1 MYDLIYDYSNLL
13 EAWKKTQRLKKYRS
27 DVIRFRKNLDE
38 HLITIQNEL
47 VWQQYR
53 VSDYRTHY
61 VYEPKKRL
69 ISVLPL
75 RDRVVQ
81 HALCSVIE
89 PGIDR
94 QFIFDSHAC
103 RKGHG
108 IKLAIDRFI
117 KFSRRAKYCLTCDI
131 SSYFY
136 SIQHDILMDLYRA
149 KIQCEKTLQLVET
162 IIRSTPG
169 PGIPIGN
176 LVSQLSANLYL
187 HELDRYIKR
196 ELNHKHY
203 LRYMD
208 DFVLFGNDYGEL
220 KRQRDIITSWLQH
233 TLQLTLSKKKSIIHE
248 TANGVDFCGFRCYPG
263 HAVVKKS
270 TRQRNRRHMLHATR
284 LFADGD
290 ITAEDYIESL
300 ESIIGHSI
308 YSRNY
313 SYRKMLLESIERG
326 LTCTTRNET
335 GN

>member
-1 MYDLIYDYSNLL
+1 MYELIYDYNNLL
-13 EAWKKTQRLKKYRS
+13 DAWRKTQRLKKYRP
-27 DVIRFRKNLDE
+27 DVIRFRRNLDE

-75 RDRVVQ
+75 RDRIAQ

-108 IKLAIDRFI
+108 VKLAIDRFV
-117 KFSRRAKYCLTCDI
+117 KFSRRNKYCLTCDI

-136 SIQHDILMDLYRA
+136 SIQHDVLMDLYRM
-149 KIQCEKTLQLVET
+149 KISCEKTLNLVET
-162 IIRSTPG
+162 IIDSTPN

-176 LVSQLSANLYL
+176 LISQLSANLYL
-187 HELDRYIKR
+187 NELDRFIKHEFQHKDYI
-196 ELNHKHY
+196 
-203 LRYMD
+203 RYMD
-208 DFVLFGNDYGEL
+208 DFVLFGDDYGEL
-220 KRQRDIITSWLQH
+220 KRKREIITTWLKDVLH
-233 TLQLTLSKKKSIIHE
+233 LTLSTKKSIVYE

-263 HAVVKKS
+263 HATVKKS
-270 TRQRNRRHMLHATR
+270 TRQKNRRYMLHASR

-290 ITAEDYIESL
+290 ITAEDYIQSL
-300 ESIIGHSI
+300 ESVIGHSM

-313 SYRKMLLESIERG
+313 TYRKMLIDSIERG
-326 LTCTTRNET
+326 ITCTTRKLMES
-335 GN
+335 